1 MSGLPVIK
9 SRKLEITYNIP
20 ISKTVRFWEGL
31 KEGKILATR
40 CRNCGKLHFP
50 PAADCSQCY
59 SSDMEWVELSG
70 EGRLVTYTHVIVR
83 PKSFQEEQPY
93 TVGIAELKE
102 GVKVLAWLTD
112 VKRKDIKIGMELKMV
127 PKQLPDG
134 RIAYVFKPLTT
145 RE

>member
-31 KEGKILATR
+31 KEGKILATK

-50 PAADCSQCY
+50 PAADCGQCL

-70 EGRLVTYTHVIVR
+70 EGKLITYTHVIVR

-93 TVGIAELKE
+93 TVAIAELKE

-127 PKQLPDG
+127 PKQLSDG

-145 RE
+145 SA

>member
-50 PAADCSQCY
+50 PAADCGECL
-59 SSDMEWVELSG
+59 SSDMEWVGLSG
-70 EGRLVTYTHVIVR
+70 RGRLITYSHVVVR

-93 TVGIAELKE
+93 TVAIAELEE
-102 GVKVLAWLTD
+102 GVKVLSWLTD
-112 VKRKDIKIGMELKMV
+112 VKRKDIRIGMELKMV
-127 PKQLPDG
+127 PQQLSDG
-134 RIAYVFKPLTT
+134 RIAYVFKPLTASV
-145 RE
+145 